1 MSSSMSITL
10 QADSDGFITFECPY
24 CESSFKLSAGDLN
37 DESFPVEELFCPYC
51 GLSNKPN
58 TFLSSDAIEAAK
70 VKAYNY
76 MAEML
81 NKEFGKTA
89 KSINRRGSLI
99 KMSYKPLKIEAEKE
113 VKDND
118 TVEGI
123 FSCKACERDV
133 KVLNNAGLSKVFC
146 PYCGVDI

>member
-70 VKAYNY
+70 VKAYNF
-76 MAEML
+76 MADML
-81 NKEFGKTA
+81 NEEFGKTA
-89 KSINRRGSLI
+89 RSINRYNSFVR
-99 KMSYKPLKIEAEKE
+99 MDYTPLKLEPEKE
-113 VKDND
+113 VKDKD

-123 FSCKACERDV
+123 FMCKACERNV
-133 KVLNNAGLSKVFC
+133 KVLHNAGLSKVFC